1 MFFYL
6 FLSQNNNLERA
17 LEWIFSHPELEEEDG
32 EPALNVMDLE
42 NHTNANILAEAR
54 SEGPRIKDGPGSKF
68 SFSLE
73 VAIVLLCH
81 AYTIHIALLCLE
93 SAYVFWM
100 WSVQFISASG
110 SKSVFG
116 YKFCGHCL
124 LSKLS
129 LDSEQPESKFLVAKS
144 LAWPGLGQARM
155 FRCSKAEHPRD
166 YTAVADLS
174 FCSAV

>member
-68 SFSLE
+68 SFSL
-73 VAIVLLCH
+73 
-81 AYTIHIALLCLE
+81 
-93 SAYVFWM
+93 
-100 WSVQFISASG
+100 
-110 SKSVFG
+110 
-116 YKFCGHCL
+116 
-124 LSKLS
+124 
-129 LDSEQPESKFLVAKS
+129 
-144 LAWPGLGQARM
+144 
-155 FRCSKAEHPRD
+155 
-166 YTAVADLS
+166 
-174 FCSAV
+174 